1 VASKESILQ
10 IHLIPVVGGQKP
22 DAISNAH
29 VQRLKLHLRD
39 KAAQT
44 VNNVLTVLSVIL
56 KTAVEWEL
64 IPDRHA
70 RRAGV
75 MPLQPP
81 LDVGGEPNV
90 VPIRVGFAAQDVHEA
105 PLIVHARKRGR
116 NRAGPKV

>member
-64 IPDRHA
+64 IDQIPCSTAFHDFGRTSGCS
-70 RRAGV
+70 RRS
-75 MPLQPP
+75 
-81 LDVGGEPNV
+81 
-90 VPIRVGFAAQDVHEA
+90 
-105 PLIVHARKRGR
+105 
-116 NRAGPKV
+116 